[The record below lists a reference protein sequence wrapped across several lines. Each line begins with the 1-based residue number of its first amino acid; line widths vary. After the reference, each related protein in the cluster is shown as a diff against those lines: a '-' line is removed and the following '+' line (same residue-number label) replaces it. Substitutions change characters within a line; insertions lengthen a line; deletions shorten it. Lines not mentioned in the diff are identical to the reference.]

1 MAPARKKSKGAA
13 LWREAWEA
21 TPHSGMV
28 ELSAAEDRL
37 VIRCDTVSAEY
48 GKDAEILDDGR
59 TVTVAPGDHVAF
71 GVIARDGLAPVAVNV
86 WRAPLKKKKR
96 KAREAL
102 EQDMVEDSGFDFSSW
117 AGPEGEKRRRR
128 EALPEALAGELLAVI
143 RNQSASSG
151 NYWLES
157 EEVFAE
163 YQRDACVLFHTMPR
177 GIGVGDAIY
186 FEVSAPQ
193 NDYASPLAENIRKAT
208 GDAAEALML
217 KFKRKGKGKGK
228 GKGKAERQWKSQSKA
243 LKSSTMRMLGVVKKK
258 STNTGRHF
266 VLCQDISDVYGVD
279 AQIPVEEMPEGVEVG
294 DRISFDAD
302 EPPEGVQGIPLARN
316 VRKVSARAGQKRPV
330 KEDDD
335 YEDEDEDAGDEEYAD
350 GEDDF
355 GEAEGEEVEAAEED
369 PEEPAVGEEEI
380 AELEAADR
388 LESEV
393 LGDEEGGDEPEAKV
407 NKEVKPARQRPR
419 KAREPEAVEE
429 PAADEEADVEDP
441 ETLDGW
447 VKMQDIIFK
456 GMKPLKKGWIRI
468 RSKSRGGLVYY
479 YNRDTGESTSKAPLR

>member
-228 GKGKAERQWKSQSKA
+228 GKKGGKLPKDKTKRVWIGDIPEDTSWKA
-243 LKSSTMRMLGVVKKK
+243 LKEHMDQAGPTVWIEVFKGK
-258 STNTGRHF
+258 SAGTG
-266 VLCQDISDVYGVD
+266 
-279 AQIPVEEMPEGVEVG
+279 A
-294 DRISFDAD
+294 
-302 EPPEGVQGIPLARN
+302 
-316 VRKVSARAGQKRPV
+316 AGYKT
-330 KEDDD
+330 
-335 YEDEDEDAGDEEYAD
+335 
-350 GEDDF
+350 
-355 GEAEGEEVEAAEED
+355 AEE
-369 PEEPAVGEEEI
+369 ASTAI
-380 AELEAADR
+380 AMLNG
-388 LESEV
+388 ST
-393 LGDEEGGDEPEAKV
+393 LGSGTIQCDAWDKEAKT
-407 NKEVKPARQRPR
+407 E
-419 KAREPEAVEE
+419 
-429 PAADEEADVEDP
+429 
-441 ETLDGW
+441 
-447 VKMQDIIFK
+447 
-456 GMKPLKKGWIRI
+456 
-468 RSKSRGGLVYY
+468 
-479 YNRDTGESTSKAPLR
+479 